1 MVEARGNNVTKAGAP
16 YQNTYCN
23 VFRVSGGRLKEL
35 TEYMDAELVTA
46 VLGDPPASA
55 ASS

>member
-1 MVEARGNNVTKAGAP
+1 MPRPSVEARGNNVTKAGVP

-35 TEYMDAELVTA
+35 TEYMDAERVTA
-46 VLGDPPASA
+46 VLGDPPK
-55 ASS
+55 